1 MNNFILELEKLNLEK
16 IEKDISLSTL
26 TTYKTG
32 GIAKLVVYPN
42 NINNLKQMLKL
53 IHKYNIKYFILGKG
67 SNTLFSD
74 KEFNGVIIKLDKLNN
89 FKIKQT
95 EIYVESGMILSK
107 LVQASVKNELTGLEF
122 AIGIPGT
129 IGGAI
134 YMNAGAYGN
143 NMSNIVK
150 SVIVLNEKFQIKEI
164 PLEKLKFDYRYSIFQ
179 DNKNLICVAANIK
192 LEHGNHDEIASKI
205 KENLLKRKN
214 SQPLEYPSAGSVFRN
229 PKGNYAGKIIEEL
242 GLKGKIIGG
251 AEISTKHANFII
263 NKNNN
268 ASSSDILNLIKL
280 VQCNFYNFNILK
292 IRLIFAT
299 MNM

>member
-164 PLEKLKFDYRYSIFQ
+164 LLEKLKFDYRYSIFQ

-229 PKGNYAGKIIEEL
+229 PEGNYAGKIIEEL
-242 GLKGKIIGG
+242 GLKGKNIGG

-263 NKNNN
+263 NKNN
-268 ASSSDILNLIKL
+268 ASSSDILKLIKL
-280 VQCNFYNFNILK
+280 VQKEVKDKYKIDLK
-292 IRLIFAT
+292 LEQQLV
-299 MNM
+299 NW

>member
-1 MNNFILELEKLNLEK
+1 MNNFILELEKLNLGK

-42 NINNLKQMLKL
+42 NINNLKQLLKL

-74 KEFNGVIIKLDKLNN
+74 KEFNGAIIKLDKLNN
-89 FKIKQT
+89 FEIKET

-150 SVIVLNEKFQIKEI
+150 SVIVLNEKLQIEEI

-179 DNKNLICVAANIK
+179 ANKNLICVAVNIK
-192 LEHGNHDEIASKI
+192 LEHGNHDEISSKI

-229 PKGNYAGKIIEEL
+229 PEGNYAGKIIEEL
-242 GLKGKIIGG
+242 GLKGKNIGG

-263 NKNNN
+263 NKNN

-280 VQCNFYNFNILK
+280 VQKEVKDEYKIDLK
-292 IRLIFAT
+292 LEQQLV
-299 MNM
+299 NW

>member
-122 AIGIPGT
+122 GIGIPGT

-229 PKGNYAGKIIEEL
+229 PEGNYAGKIIEEL
-242 GLKGKIIGG
+242 GLKGKNIGG

-263 NKNNN
+263 NKNN

-280 VQCNFYNFNILK
+280 VQKEVKDKYKIDLK
-292 IRLIFAT
+292 LEQQLV
-299 MNM
+299 NW

>member
-1 MNNFILELEKLNLEK
+1 MNNFILELEKLNLGK
-16 IEKDISLSTL
+16 SEKDISLSTL

-42 NINNLKQMLKL
+42 NIINLKQLLKL
-53 IHKYNIKYFILGKG
+53 IHKHNIKYFILGKG

-89 FKIKQT
+89 FKIKET

-134 YMNAGAYGN
+134 YMNAGAYGSK
-143 NMSNIVK
+143 MSNIVK
-150 SVIVLNEKFQIKEI
+150 SVIVLNEKLQIVEI

-179 DNKNLICVAANIK
+179 ANKNLICVAANIK
-192 LEHGNHDEIASKI
+192 LEHGNHDEIVSKI

-229 PKGNYAGKIIEEL
+229 PEGNYAGKIIEEL
-242 GLKGKIIGG
+242 GLKGKNIGG

-263 NKNNN
+263 NKNN

-280 VQCNFYNFNILK
+280 VQKEAKNKYKIDLK
-292 IRLIFAT
+292 LEQQLV
-299 MNM
+299 NW

>member
-164 PLEKLKFDYRYSIFQ
+164 PLEELKFDYRYSIFQ

-229 PKGNYAGKIIEEL
+229 PEGNYAGKIIEEL
-242 GLKGKIIGG
+242 DLKGKNIGG

-263 NKNNN
+263 NKNN
-268 ASSSDILNLIKL
+268 ASSSDILKLIKL
-280 VQCNFYNFNILK
+280 VQKEVKDKYKIDLK
-292 IRLIFAT
+292 LEQQLV
-299 MNM
+299 NW

>member
-229 PKGNYAGKIIEEL
+229 PEGNYAGKIIEEL

-263 NKNNN
+263 NKNN

-280 VQCNFYNFNILK
+280 VQKEVKDKYKIDLK
-292 IRLIFAT
+292 LEQQLV
-299 MNM
+299 NW

>member
-1 MNNFILELEKLNLEK
+1 MNNFILELEKLNLVK

-53 IHKYNIKYFILGKG
+53 IHKYNINYFILGKG

-89 FKIKQT
+89 FEIKET

-150 SVIVLNEKFQIKEI
+150 SVIVLDEKLQIEEI

-179 DNKNLICVAANIK
+179 ANKNLICVAANIK

-229 PKGNYAGKIIEEL
+229 PEGNYAGKIIEEL
-242 GLKGKIIGG
+242 GLKGKNIGG

-263 NKNNN
+263 NKNN

-280 VQCNFYNFNILK
+280 VQKEVKDEYKIDLK
-292 IRLIFAT
+292 LEQQLV
-299 MNM
+299 NW

>member
-89 FKIKQT
+89 FKIQQT

-179 DNKNLICVAANIK
+179 ANKNLICVAANIK

-229 PKGNYAGKIIEEL
+229 PEGNNAGKIIEEL
-242 GLKGKIIGG
+242 GLKGKNIGG

-263 NKNNN
+263 NKNN

-280 VQCNFYNFNILK
+280 VQKEVKDKYKIDLK
-292 IRLIFAT
+292 LEQQLV
-299 MNM
+299 NW

>member
-1 MNNFILELEKLNLEK
+1 MNNFILELEKLNLGK

-42 NINNLKQMLKL
+42 NINNLKQLLKL
-53 IHKYNIKYFILGKG
+53 IHKHNIKYFILGKG

-89 FKIKQT
+89 FKIKET

-150 SVIVLNEKFQIKEI
+150 NVIVLNEKLQIVEI

-179 DNKNLICVAANIK
+179 ANKNLICVAANIK
-192 LEHGNHDEIASKI
+192 LEHGNHDEIVSKI

-229 PKGNYAGKIIEEL
+229 PEGNYAGKIIEEL
-242 GLKGKIIGG
+242 GLKGKNIGG

-263 NKNNN
+263 NKNN

-280 VQCNFYNFNILK
+280 VQKEAKDKYKIDLK
-292 IRLIFAT
+292 LEQQLV
-299 MNM
+299 NW

>member
-229 PKGNYAGKIIEEL
+229 PEGNYAGKVIEEL
-242 GLKGKIIGG
+242 GLKGKNIGG

-263 NKNNN
+263 NKNN

-280 VQCNFYNFNILK
+280 VQKEVKDKYKIDLK
-292 IRLIFAT
+292 LEQQLV
-299 MNM
+299 NW

>member
-179 DNKNLICVAANIK
+179 ANKNLICVAANIK

-229 PKGNYAGKIIEEL
+229 PEGNNAGKIIEEL
-242 GLKGKIIGG
+242 GLKGKNIGG

-263 NKNNN
+263 NKNN

-280 VQCNFYNFNILK
+280 VQKEVKDKYKIDLK
-292 IRLIFAT
+292 LEQQLV
-299 MNM
+299 NW

>member
-164 PLEKLKFDYRYSIFQ
+164 PLEELKFDYRYSIFQ

-229 PKGNYAGKIIEEL
+229 PEGNYAGKIIEEL
-242 GLKGKIIGG
+242 DLKGKNIGG

-263 NKNNN
+263 NKNN

-280 VQCNFYNFNILK
+280 VQKEVKDKYKIDLK
-292 IRLIFAT
+292 LEQQLV
-299 MNM
+299 NW

>member
-95 EIYVESGMILSK
+95 ELYVESGMILSK

-263 NKNNN
+263 NKNN

-280 VQCNFYNFNILK
+280 VQKEVKDKYKIDLK
-292 IRLIFAT
+292 LEQQLV
-299 MNM
+299 NW

>member
-107 LVQASVKNELTGLEF
+107 LVQASVRKELTGLEF

-229 PKGNYAGKIIEEL
+229 PEGNYAGKIIEEL
-242 GLKGKIIGG
+242 GLKGKNIGG

-263 NKNNN
+263 NKNN

-280 VQCNFYNFNILK
+280 VQKEVKDKYKIDLK
-292 IRLIFAT
+292 LEQQLV
-299 MNM
+299 NW

>member
-263 NKNNN
+263 NKNN
-268 ASSSDILNLIKL
+268 ASSYDILNLIKL
-280 VQCNFYNFNILK
+280 VQKEVKDKYKIDLK
-292 IRLIFAT
+292 LEQQLV
-299 MNM
+299 NW

>member
-1 MNNFILELEKLNLEK
+1 MNNFILELEKLNLGK
-16 IEKDISLSTL
+16 SEKDISLSTL

-53 IHKYNIKYFILGKG
+53 IHKYNIKYFILWKG

-95 EIYVESGMILSK
+95 EIYVESGMILNK

-229 PKGNYAGKIIEEL
+229 PECNYAGKIIEEL
-242 GLKGKIIGG
+242 GLKGKNIGG

-263 NKNNN
+263 NKNN
-268 ASSSDILNLIKL
+268 ASSSDILKLIKL
-280 VQCNFYNFNILK
+280 VQKEVKDKYKIDLK
-292 IRLIFAT
+292 LEQQLV
-299 MNM
+299 NW

>member
-150 SVIVLNEKFQIKEI
+150 SVIVLNEKFQIKEL

-229 PKGNYAGKIIEEL
+229 PEGNYAGKIIEEL

-263 NKNNN
+263 NKNN

-280 VQCNFYNFNILK
+280 VQKEVKDKYKIDLK
-292 IRLIFAT
+292 LEQQLV
-299 MNM
+299 NW

>member
-1 MNNFILELEKLNLEK
+1 MNNFILELEKLNLGK

-74 KEFNGVIIKLDKLNN
+74 KECNGVMIKLNELNN

-134 YMNAGAYGN
+134 YMNAGAYGSK
-143 NMSNIVK
+143 MSNIVK
-150 SVIVLNEKFQIKEI
+150 SVIVLDEKLQIEEI

-179 DNKNLICVAANIK
+179 ANKNLICVAANIK

-229 PKGNYAGKIIEEL
+229 PEGNYAGKIIEEL
-242 GLKGKIIGG
+242 GLKGKNIGG

-263 NKNNN
+263 NKNN
-268 ASSSDILNLIKL
+268 ASSSDILKLIKL
-280 VQCNFYNFNILK
+280 VQKEVKDKYKIDLK
-292 IRLIFAT
+292 LEQQLV
-299 MNM
+299 NW

>member
-1 MNNFILELEKLNLEK
+1 MNNFILELEKLNLGK

-42 NINNLKQMLKL
+42 NINNLKQLLKL
-53 IHKYNIKYFILGKG
+53 IHKHNIKYFILGKG

-89 FKIKQT
+89 FEIKET

-107 LVQASVKNELTGLEF
+107 LVQASIKNELTGLEF

-134 YMNAGAYGN
+134 YMNAGAYGSK
-143 NMSNIVK
+143 MSNIVK
-150 SVIVLNEKFQIKEI
+150 SVIVLDEKLQIEEI

-179 DNKNLICVAANIK
+179 ANKNLICVAANIK

-214 SQPLEYPSAGSVFRN
+214 SQSLEYPSAGSVFRN
-229 PKGNYAGKIIEEL
+229 PEGNYAGKIIEEL
-242 GLKGKIIGG
+242 GLKGKNIGG

-263 NKNNN
+263 NKNN

-280 VQCNFYNFNILK
+280 VQKEVKDKYKIDLK
-292 IRLIFAT
+292 LEQQLV
-299 MNM
+299 NW

>member
-95 EIYVESGMILSK
+95 EIYVESGMILSE

-150 SVIVLNEKFQIKEI
+150 SVIVLNEKFQIKEL

-179 DNKNLICVAANIK
+179 ANKNLICVAANIK

-229 PKGNYAGKIIEEL
+229 PEGNYAGKIIEEL
-242 GLKGKIIGG
+242 GLKGKNIGG

-263 NKNNN
+263 NKNN

-280 VQCNFYNFNILK
+280 VQKEVKDKYKIDLK
-292 IRLIFAT
+292 LEQQLV
-299 MNM
+299 NW

>member
-1 MNNFILELEKLNLEK
+1 MNNFILELEKLNLGK
-16 IEKDISLSTL
+16 SEKDISLSTL

-229 PKGNYAGKIIEEL
+229 PEGNYAGKIIEEL

-263 NKNNN
+263 NKNN

-280 VQCNFYNFNILK
+280 VQKEVKDKYKIDLK
-292 IRLIFAT
+292 LEQQLV
-299 MNM
+299 NW

>member
-143 NMSNIVK
+143 NMSDIVK

-229 PKGNYAGKIIEEL
+229 PEGNYAGKIIEEL
-242 GLKGKIIGG
+242 GLKGKNIGG

-263 NKNNN
+263 NKNN

-280 VQCNFYNFNILK
+280 VQKEVKDKYKIDLK
-292 IRLIFAT
+292 LEQQLV
-299 MNM
+299 NW

>member
-95 EIYVESGMILSK
+95 ELYVESGMILSK

-164 PLEKLKFDYRYSIFQ
+164 PLEELKFDYRYSIFQ

-229 PKGNYAGKIIEEL
+229 PEGNYAGKIIEEL
-242 GLKGKIIGG
+242 GLKGKNIGG

-263 NKNNN
+263 NKNN

-280 VQCNFYNFNILK
+280 VQKEVKDKYKIDLK
-292 IRLIFAT
+292 LEQQLV
-299 MNM
+299 NW

>member
-89 FKIKQT
+89 FKIQQT

-164 PLEKLKFDYRYSIFQ
+164 PLEELKFDYRYSIFQ

-229 PKGNYAGKIIEEL
+229 PEGNYAGKIIEEL
-242 GLKGKIIGG
+242 GLKGKNIGG

-263 NKNNN
+263 NKNN

-280 VQCNFYNFNILK
+280 VQKEVKDKYKIDLK
-292 IRLIFAT
+292 LEQQLV
-299 MNM
+299 NW

>member
-16 IEKDISLSTL
+16 IEKDFSLSTL

-107 LVQASVKNELTGLEF
+107 LVQASVRKELTGLEF

-164 PLEKLKFDYRYSIFQ
+164 PLEELKFDYRYSIFQ

-229 PKGNYAGKIIEEL
+229 PEGNYAGKIIEEL
-242 GLKGKIIGG
+242 GLKGKNIGG

-263 NKNNN
+263 NKNN

-280 VQCNFYNFNILK
+280 VQKEVKDKYKIDLK
-292 IRLIFAT
+292 LEQQLV
-299 MNM
+299 NW

>member
-42 NINNLKQMLKL
+42 NINNLKQLLKL

-129 IGGAI
+129 I
-134 YMNAGAYGN
+134 GAYGN

-229 PKGNYAGKIIEEL
+229 PEGNYAGKIIEEL
-242 GLKGKIIGG
+242 GLKGKNIGG

-263 NKNNN
+263 NKNN

-280 VQCNFYNFNILK
+280 VQKEVKDKYKIDLK
-292 IRLIFAT
+292 LEQQLV
-299 MNM
+299 NW

>member
-42 NINNLKQMLKL
+42 NINNLKQLLKL
-53 IHKYNIKYFILGKG
+53 IHKHNIKYFILGKG

-89 FKIKQT
+89 FKIKET

-134 YMNAGAYGN
+134 YMNAGAYGSK
-143 NMSNIVK
+143 MSNIVK
-150 SVIVLNEKFQIKEI
+150 SVIVLDEKLQVKEI
-164 PLEKLKFDYRYSIFQ
+164 VLEKLKFDYRYSIFQ
-179 DNKNLICVAANIK
+179 ANKNLICVAANIK

-229 PKGNYAGKIIEEL
+229 PEGNYAGKIIEEL
-242 GLKGKIIGG
+242 GLKGKNIGG

-263 NKNNN
+263 NKNN

-280 VQCNFYNFNILK
+280 VQKEVKDKYKIDLK
-292 IRLIFAT
+292 LEQQLV
-299 MNM
+299 NW

>member
-1 MNNFILELEKLNLEK
+1 MNNFILELEKLNLVK

-42 NINNLKQMLKL
+42 NINNLKQLLKL
-53 IHKYNIKYFILGKG
+53 IHKHNIKYFILGKG

-89 FKIKQT
+89 FEIKET

-134 YMNAGAYGN
+134 YMNAGAYGSK
-143 NMSNIVK
+143 MSNIVK
-150 SVIVLNEKFQIKEI
+150 SVIVLDEKLQIEEI

-179 DNKNLICVAANIK
+179 ANKNLICVAANIK

-205 KENLLKRKN
+205 KENLLKRKT

-229 PKGNYAGKIIEEL
+229 PEGKYAGKIIEEL
-242 GLKGKIIGG
+242 GLKGKNIGG

-263 NKNNN
+263 NKNN

-280 VQCNFYNFNILK
+280 VQKEVKDKYKIDLK
-292 IRLIFAT
+292 LEQQLV
-299 MNM
+299 NW

>member
-1 MNNFILELEKLNLEK
+1 MNNFILELEKLNLGK
-16 IEKDISLSTL
+16 SEKDISLSTL

-42 NINNLKQMLKL
+42 NINNLKQLLKL
-53 IHKYNIKYFILGKG
+53 IHKHNIKYFILGKG

-89 FKIKQT
+89 FKIKET

-134 YMNAGAYGN
+134 YMNAGAYGSK
-143 NMSNIVK
+143 MSNIVK
-150 SVIVLNEKFQIKEI
+150 SVIVLNEKLQIVEI

-179 DNKNLICVAANIK
+179 ANKNLICVAANIK
-192 LEHGNHDEIASKI
+192 LEHGNHDEIVSKI

-229 PKGNYAGKIIEEL
+229 PEGNYAGKIIEEL
-242 GLKGKIIGG
+242 GLKGKNIGG

-263 NKNNN
+263 NKNN

-280 VQCNFYNFNILK
+280 VQKEAKDKYEIDLK
-292 IRLIFAT
+292 LEQQLV
-299 MNM
+299 NW

>member
-1 MNNFILELEKLNLEK
+1 MNNFILELEKLNLGK
-16 IEKDISLSTL
+16 SEKDISLSTL

-42 NINNLKQMLKL
+42 NINNLKQLLKL
-53 IHKYNIKYFILGKG
+53 IHKHNIKYFILGKG

-89 FKIKQT
+89 FEIKET

-134 YMNAGAYGN
+134 YMNAGAYGSK
-143 NMSNIVK
+143 MSNIVK
-150 SVIVLNEKFQIKEI
+150 SVIVLNEKLQIVEI

-179 DNKNLICVAANIK
+179 ANKNLICVAANIK
-192 LEHGNHDEIASKI
+192 LEHGNHDEISSKI
-205 KENLLKRKN
+205 KESLLKRKN

-229 PKGNYAGKIIEEL
+229 PEGNYAGKIIEEL
-242 GLKGKIIGG
+242 GLKGKNIGG

-263 NKNNN
+263 NKNN

-280 VQCNFYNFNILK
+280 VQKEAKDKYKIDLK
-292 IRLIFAT
+292 LEQQLV
-299 MNM
+299 NW

>member
-95 EIYVESGMILSK
+95 EIYVESGMILSE

-179 DNKNLICVAANIK
+179 ANKNLICVAANIK

-229 PKGNYAGKIIEEL
+229 PEGNYAGKIIEEL
-242 GLKGKIIGG
+242 GLKGKKIGG

-263 NKNNN
+263 NKNN

-280 VQCNFYNFNILK
+280 VQKEVKDKYKIDLK
-292 IRLIFAT
+292 LEQQLV
-299 MNM
+299 NW

>member
-192 LEHGNHDEIASKI
+192 LEHGNHDEIDSKI

-229 PKGNYAGKIIEEL
+229 PEGDFAGRLIEEI
-242 GLKGKIIGG
+242 GYKGKSIGG
-251 AEISTKHANFII
+251 AKVSEKHANFII
-263 NKNNN
+263 NSGN
-268 ASSSDILNLIKL
+268 ATGEDVKRLITEIKDKVKEKYDID
-280 VQCNFYNFNILK
+280 LK
-292 IRLIFAT
+292 IEQEFVE
-299 MNM
+299 

>member
-1 MNNFILELEKLNLEK
+1 MNNFILELEKLNLGK
-16 IEKDISLSTL
+16 VKKDISLSTL

-42 NINNLKQMLKL
+42 NIKNLKRLLKL

-89 FKIKQT
+89 FEIKET

-129 IGGAI
+129 IGGAV
-134 YMNAGAYGN
+134 YMNAGAYGSK
-143 NMSNIVK
+143 MSNIIK
-150 SVIVLNEKFQIKEI
+150 SVIVLNEKLQIEEI

-179 DNKNLICVAANIK
+179 ANKNLICVAANIK
-192 LEHGNHDEIASKI
+192 LEHGNYDEIASKI

-229 PKGNYAGKIIEEL
+229 PEGNYAGKIIEEL
-242 GLKGKIIGG
+242 GLKGKNIGG

-263 NKNNN
+263 NKNN

-280 VQCNFYNFNILK
+280 VQKETKDKYKIDLK
-292 IRLIFAT
+292 LEQQLV
-299 MNM
+299 NW

>member
-1 MNNFILELEKLNLEK
+1 MNNFILELEKLNLGK
-16 IEKDISLSTL
+16 VKKDISLSTL

-42 NINNLKQMLKL
+42 NINNLKQLLKL
-53 IHKYNIKYFILGKG
+53 IHKHNIKYFILGKG

-89 FKIKQT
+89 FEIKET

-134 YMNAGAYGN
+134 YMNAGAYGSK
-143 NMSNIVK
+143 MSNIVK
-150 SVIVLNEKFQIKEI
+150 SVIILDEKLQIEEI

-179 DNKNLICVAANIK
+179 ANKNLICVAANIK

-214 SQPLEYPSAGSVFRN
+214 SQPLKYPSAGSVFRN
-229 PKGNYAGKIIEEL
+229 PEGNYAGKIIEEL
-242 GLKGKIIGG
+242 GLKGKNIGG

-263 NKNNN
+263 NKNN
-268 ASSSDILNLIKL
+268 ATSSDILNLIKL
-280 VQCNFYNFNILK
+280 VQKEAKDKYKIDLK
-292 IRLIFAT
+292 LEQQLV
-299 MNM
+299 NW

>member
-1 MNNFILELEKLNLEK
+1 MNNFILELEKLNLGK

-42 NINNLKQMLKL
+42 NINNLKQLLKL
-53 IHKYNIKYFILGKG
+53 IHKHNIKYFILGKG

-89 FKIKQT
+89 FEIKET

-134 YMNAGAYGN
+134 YMNAGAYGSK
-143 NMSNIVK
+143 MSNIVK
-150 SVIVLNEKFQIKEI
+150 SVIVLDEKLQIEEI

-179 DNKNLICVAANIK
+179 ANKNLICVAANIK

-229 PKGNYAGKIIEEL
+229 PEGNYAGKIIEEL
-242 GLKGKIIGG
+242 GLKGKNIGG

-263 NKNNN
+263 NKNN
-268 ASSSDILNLIKL
+268 ASSSDILKLIKL
-280 VQCNFYNFNILK
+280 VQKEVKDKYKIDLK
-292 IRLIFAT
+292 LEQQLV
-299 MNM
+299 NW

>member
-42 NINNLKQMLKL
+42 NINNLKEMLKL

-95 EIYVESGMILSK
+95 EIYVESGMILSE

-143 NMSNIVK
+143 NMSDIVK

-179 DNKNLICVAANIK
+179 ANKNLICIAANIK

-229 PKGNYAGKIIEEL
+229 PEGNYAGKIIEEL
-242 GLKGKIIGG
+242 GLKGKNIGG

-263 NKNNN
+263 NKNN

-280 VQCNFYNFNILK
+280 VQKEVKDKYKIDLK
-292 IRLIFAT
+292 LEQQLV
-299 MNM
+299 NW

>member
-1 MNNFILELEKLNLEK
+1 MNNFILELEKLNLVK

-42 NINNLKQMLKL
+42 NINNLKQLLKL
-53 IHKYNIKYFILGKG
+53 IHKHNIKYFILGKG

-89 FKIKQT
+89 FEIKET

-134 YMNAGAYGN
+134 YMNAGAYGSK
-143 NMSNIVK
+143 MSNIVK
-150 SVIVLNEKFQIKEI
+150 SVIVLDEKLQIEEI

-179 DNKNLICVAANIK
+179 ANKNLICVAANIK

-205 KENLLKRKN
+205 KENLLKRKT

-229 PKGNYAGKIIEEL
+229 PEGKYAGKIIEEL
-242 GLKGKIIGG
+242 GLKGKNIGG

-263 NKNNN
+263 NKNN
-268 ASSSDILNLIKL
+268 ASSSDILKLIKL
-280 VQCNFYNFNILK
+280 VQKEVKDKNKIDLK
-292 IRLIFAT
+292 LEQQLV
-299 MNM
+299 NW